1 MSGPGSEID
10 VDGGLDAP
18 IVTEP
23 ETELDVDAV
32 LAGVGHG
39 PAHHHRPSGLVG
51 RVSLGLVELSMRWP
65 KRVVGITAVLTV
77 VLLAMFVRVQV
88 DTDPESMLSADAPV
102 RVLNEEIRSTFG
114 TRDMIVVGLFSDE
127 SVVTADDVDAA
138 VVFHDSVSAVDGV
151 AEETMISVRTAI
163 PDAGP
168 DSDAAAEEIAGQ
180 IAVDP
185 LLAGNVLSSD
195 GDTFAFFVPLD
206 DKSDAV
212 PVSEAVDQLL
222 DESPQL
228 AGLERHVAG
237 LPLAQ
242 EAFGDQMFVQMAVFA
257 PMAGVA
263 IFLLMLVFFRR
274 VVLVGPA
281 MLLALVSVIGAM
293 GLLIGTGNTLHI
305 MSSMIPIF
313 LMPIAILDA
322 IHVISEFFDR
332 YGRLRDRRAALRT
345 VYDELAGPIAFTTLT
360 TVVGFAALAL
370 TPIPPVR
377 VFGIF
382 VAIGVA
388 LAWLGTLTVLPAV
401 LMLVKERSIARA
413 VGDRAAGDG
422 RFAGF
427 VRRLPIGASR
437 HRVPVLVAAG
447 VLAVLAVPLISTIE
461 VNDNPV
467 NWFRPGQEVRVA
479 TERLNDELPGTFGAN
494 LYLRA
499 DDAALMVDGETVA
512 AIGALQETWDA
523 DPIVGTSASFVDLTG
538 GATGDEAT
546 AALDAAAAASPL
558 TATLITPAGDQA
570 NIRLQLRDGDN
581 QAMQSVL
588 DVTAEQLAAMPLPD
602 GVTAEWGG
610 ETYLNLVWQDEMV
623 EGMLT
628 GFLVTLAIVLVLL
641 AILFRSV
648 VWALV
653 GIAPVLWTIM
663 IVYGTIGLIG
673 KDYDMPIA
681 VLSTLVLGIG
691 VDFAI
696 HFVERFRELRSDLG
710 SSSAA
715 IEAFAEEPARAL
727 TRNAAV
733 IAVGFL
739 PLVFSSLTPYVI
751 VGIFLGSII
760 VLSWFA
766 TVVALPALVVRR
778 RR

>member
-1 MSGPGSEID
+1 MNPSGRGID
-10 VDGGLDAP
+10 VDEQTDIGDNEE
-18 IVTEP
+18 VV
-23 ETELDVDAV
+23 DVDAV

-51 RVSLGLVELSMRWP
+51 RVSLGLVETSMRWP
-65 KRVVGITAVLTV
+65 KRVVALAGVITIVM
-77 VLLAMFVRVQV
+77 LALFVRVQV

-102 RVLNEEIRSTFG
+102 RVLNDEIRTTFG
-114 TRDMIVVGLFSDE
+114 TRDMVVVGLFSDQ
-127 SVVTADDVDAA
+127 SLVTASDIDAA
-138 VVFHDSVSAVDGV
+138 VVFHDDVSAIDGV
-151 AEETMISVRTAI
+151 AEDTMISVRTAI
-163 PDAGP
+163 ADGGP
-168 DSDAAAEEIAGQ
+168 QTDAAAQAIAEE

-185 LLAGNVLSSD
+185 LLAGNVLSAD

-212 PVSEAVDQLL
+212 PVSDEIDRLL
-222 DESPQL
+222 DESAEL
-228 AGLERHVAG
+228 AALERHVAG

-263 IFLLMLVFFRR
+263 IFALMLVFFRR

-281 MLLALVSVIGAM
+281 MLLALLSVIWAM

-305 MSSMIPIF
+305 MSSLIPIF

-332 YGRLRDRRAALRT
+332 YGRLRERRAALRT

-377 VFGIF
+377 VFGVF

-388 LAWLGTLTVLPAV
+388 VAWLGTLTILPAV
-401 LMLVKERSIARA
+401 LMLVKESSIAKA

-422 RFAGF
+422 RFAGV

-437 HRVPVLVAAG
+437 HRLPVLLGAG
-447 VLAVLAVPLISTIE
+447 VLAVLSVPLIGTIE

-479 TERLNDELPGTFGAN
+479 TERLNDELPGTFGAS
-494 LYLRA
+494 LYIRA
-499 DDAALMVDGETVA
+499 DDASLMVSDDTVA
-512 AIGALQETWDA
+512 AIAALQAVWED
-523 DPIVGTSASFVDLTG
+523 DPIVGTSASYVDLTG

-546 AALDAAAAASPL
+546 TALAGAAQASPL
-558 TATLITPAGDQA
+558 TATLITSAGDRA
-570 NIRLQLRDGDN
+570 NIRLQLRNGDN

-588 DVTAEQLAAMPLPD
+588 DVTAEQLEAMPLPD
-602 GVTAEWGG
+602 GVSAEWGG

-641 AILFRSV
+641 GILFRSV
-648 VWALV
+648 VWALI

-696 HFVERFRELRSDLG
+696 HYVERFRELRADLG
-710 SSSAA
+710 SSIAA

-739 PLVFSSLTPYVI
+739 PLLFSSLTPYVI
-751 VGIFLGSII
+751 VGIFLASII
-760 VLSWFA
+760 VLSWLA
-766 TVVALPALVVRR
+766 TVVALPALVVGRR
-778 RR
+778 R